1 VHSLTTLFLLLL
13 QPSQEHNFNPKCVV
27 ETMRGSPLFIGEI
40 HMLDHP
46 IVQGAHQDPMDML
59 FPLSL
64 WISMTLQVG
73 DVWGQI
79 C

>member
-1 VHSLTTLFLLLL
+1 
-13 QPSQEHNFNPKCVV
+13 
-27 ETMRGSPLFIGEI
+27 MRGSPLFIGEI